1 MEIKVLG
8 LGHVKSILT
17 EETIRKVLLDERIN
31 AKIEI
36 VTGSK
41 KIASYGIF
49 LTPSV
54 LINGEVKCV
63 GRIPT
68 NEEVKCWITD
78 NIMKVA

>member
-17 EETIRKVLLDERIN
+17 EETIRKVLTEESIN
-31 AKIEI
+31 VQIEI
-36 VTGSK
+36 VTGCK

-63 GRIPT
+63 GRIPSP
-68 NEEVKCWITD
+68 EEIRTWITQ
-78 NIMKVA
+78 

>member
-8 LGHVKSILT
+8 LGHVRSILT
-17 EETIRKVLLDERIN
+17 EESFRKILLEESIN
-31 AKIEI
+31 AQIEI
-36 VTGSK
+36 VTGCK

-63 GRIPT
+63 GRIP
-68 NEEVKCWITD
+68 NPEEIRAWIT
-78 NIMKVA
+78 I